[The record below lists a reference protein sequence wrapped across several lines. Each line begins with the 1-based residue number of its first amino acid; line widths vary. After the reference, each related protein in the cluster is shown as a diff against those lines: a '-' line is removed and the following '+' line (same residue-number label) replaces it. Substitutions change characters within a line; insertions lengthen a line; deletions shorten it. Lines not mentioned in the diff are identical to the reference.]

1 MQNLILNFSTQY
13 NYDFAMIENLK
24 NKQLRTVAMV
34 TTCS

>member
-13 NYDFAMIENLK
+13 NYDFAIENLK

-34 TTCS
+34 TKCS